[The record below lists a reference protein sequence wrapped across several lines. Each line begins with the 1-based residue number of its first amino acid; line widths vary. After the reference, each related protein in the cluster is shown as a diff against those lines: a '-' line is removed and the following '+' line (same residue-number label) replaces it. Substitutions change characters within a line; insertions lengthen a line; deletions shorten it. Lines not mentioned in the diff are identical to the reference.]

1 MSTQTETPSLDRL
14 EYLPYLDSHGAI
26 DSNLQGKIGIYA
38 IFDSNKQMQ
47 YVGYSRD
54 VYLSLK
60 QHLIRQPQNCYWVK
74 VQTIDRPSRKILEEI
89 SQAWIA
95 ENGVVPVGNDTARAD
110 WNEPIDAK
118 PAMTETEKAQ
128 YRQSEPARQIKI
140 LKQVARRI
148 EAQILQQLSDRGAK
162 IDFRFNPKLK
172 EQGLLDLK

>member
-1 MSTQTETPSLDRL
+1 MSTQTETPSLDAL
-14 EYLPYLDSHGAI
+14 EYVPYLDAEGAI

-60 QHLIRQPQNCYWVK
+60 QHLIRQPQSCSWVK
-74 VQTIDRPSRKILEEI
+74 VQTIDRPSRKILEDIAE
-89 SQAWIA
+89 AWLA
-95 ENGVVPVGNDTARAD
+95 ENGAVPVGNDTARAD

-118 PAMTETEKAQ
+118 PAMTEAEKAQ
-128 YRQSEPARQIKI
+128 YRQSEPAKQTKI
-140 LKQVARRI
+140 LKQVARRV
-148 EAQILQQLSDRGAK
+148 EAQILQQLSDRGAN

-172 EQGLLDLK
+172 EKGLLDLK